1 MSYENLV
8 KKIQKLAK
16 AENVSKALLSELSRE
31 LLADVIATKDVRAIN
46 MLLGDNKGKGF
57 ILSPVN
63 WRFACKYFLHF
74 LPFTSNYDEVKDCIN
89 KGGNRSALVFKKLSP
104 QKWEAK
110 LEEIQAW
117 LADEQNDIWVWSNSV
132 QIEEKPVDYAA
143 RITKNVTAAQEK
155 GGLDAIAIMQA
166 VVNAGIDVE
175 VLMRAI
181 AEVEPAMVE
190 EEAA

>member
-1 MSYENLV
+1 MSYEVLV

-16 AENVSKALLSELSRE
+16 AETMSKALLGELSRE
-31 LLADVIATKDVRAIN
+31 LLADVIQTKDVRAIN

-57 ILSPVN
+57 VLSPVN

-89 KGGNRSALVFKKLSP
+89 KGGNRSALVFKKISP
-104 QKWEAK
+104 KKWDK
-110 LEEIQAW
+110 KVEEIQAW
-117 LADEQNDIWVWSNSV
+117 LADEQNDLWIWSNSV
-132 QIEEKPVDYAA
+132 EIDDPKVNYAG
-143 RITKNVTAAQEK
+143 RITKNVKAAQEK

>member
-16 AENVSKALLSELSRE
+16 AETVSKALLGELSRE
-31 LLADVIATKDVRAIN
+31 LLADVIESKDVRAIN

-89 KGGNRSALVFKKLSP
+89 KGGSRSALLFKKLSP
-104 QKWEAK
+104 KKWEAK

-117 LADEQNDIWVWSNSV
+117 LADENNDIWVWSNSV
-132 QIEEKPVDYAA
+132 QIEDKPVDYAG
-143 RITKNVTAAQEK
+143 RITKNVAAAQEK

>member
-1 MSYENLV
+1 MSYEILV

-16 AENVSKALLSELSRE
+16 AENVSKALLGELSRE

-89 KGGNRSALVFKKLSP
+89 KGGNRSALVFKKISP
-104 QKWEAK
+104 KKWDK
-110 LEEIQAW
+110 KVEEIQAW

-132 QIEEKPVDYAA
+132 EIDDPKVNYAG
-143 RITKNVTAAQEK
+143 RITKNVKAAQEK

-166 VVNAGIDVE
+166 VVDAGIDVE

-181 AEVEPAMVE
+181 EEVVPSLD
-190 EEAA
+190 EAV

>member
-1 MSYENLV
+1 MSYESLV

-16 AENVSKALLSELSRE
+16 AETMSKALLGELSRE
-31 LLADVIATKDVRAIN
+31 LLADIIETKDVRAIN

-57 ILSPVN
+57 VLSPVN

-104 QKWEAK
+104 KKWEAK

-117 LADEQNDIWVWSNSV
+117 LADENNDIWVWSNSV

-155 GGLDAIAIMQA
+155 GGLDVIEIMQA
-166 VVNAGIDVE
+166 VVNAGIDAE

-181 AEVEPAMVE
+181 AEIMPQDME
-190 EEAA
+190 EVA

>member
-1 MSYENLV
+1 MNYENLV

-16 AENVSKALLSELSRE
+16 AENVSKALLGELSRE
-31 LLADVIATKDVRAIN
+31 LLANVIETKDVRAIN

-74 LPFTSNYDEVKDCIN
+74 LPFTSNYDEIKDCIN
-89 KGGNRSALVFKKLSP
+89 KGGNRSALVFKKISP
-104 QKWEAK
+104 KKWDK
-110 LEEIQAW
+110 KVEEIQAW

-132 QIEEKPVDYAA
+132 EIDDPKVNYAG
-143 RITKNVTAAQEK
+143 RITKNVKAAQEK

-166 VVNAGIDVE
+166 VVDAGIDVE